1 MNRPIF
7 GYDDD
12 GSNVAW
18 TWNVTP
24 IEKMSWKTWKPKL
37 NNVKIIG
44 LTDTKECARLQK
56 EIYESVM
63 LSEYPKKEKLRGMYK
78 QRGYK

>member
-1 MNRPIF
+1 MDRPIF
-7 GYDDD
+7 GYDDE

-18 TWNVTP
+18 TWNVKP
-24 IEKMSWKTWKPKL
+24 IEKLGWKTWKPKL

-44 LTDTKECARLQK
+44 LTDEKECARLQK

-63 LSEYPKKEKLRGMYK
+63 LSEYPKKEKLTGMYK